1 VILMSAFDFEDSGI
15 TSLKITPFL
24 RKPVK
29 ISDFIAK
36 VREQLDGIKENIVR
50 LKHDYCYLVQFLNLR
65 ECDL

>member
-15 TSLKITPFL
+15 TSLKITSFL

-36 VREQLDGIKENIVR
+36 VREQLDGIKETS
-50 LKHDYCYLVQFLNLR
+50 
-65 ECDL
+65 

>member
-1 VILMSAFDFEDSGI
+1 MSAFDFEDSGI